1 MFRRYSG
8 LMGLVLAT
16 LLAGCAG
23 LPGSVAELSGSV
35 KYRPVVTEQKSIPQL
50 AVTVIH
56 RAGGVYQVQ
65 VDNALPDA
73 ISLQWSNSV
82 YVNTS
87 GGAVRLI
94 QMKNVDAFPDD
105 PTLEQLAS
113 PIARGA
119 RLKTY
124 FVGESWIDY
133 ARRGVMPRPRDVE
146 SKAKIYLAFN
156 IKDKRVYWTGDVTFI
171 PDKEGV
177 PVK

>member
-8 LMGLVLAT
+8 LTGLIFAA

-23 LPGSVAELSGSV
+23 LLGSTH
-35 KYRPVVTEQKSIPQL
+35 YRPVVTEQKSIPHV

-56 RAGGVYQVQ
+56 KADGVYQVQ
-65 VDNALPDA
+65 VDNGLPDA
-73 ISLQWSNSV
+73 ISLQWSNSA
-82 YVNTS
+82 YVNT
-87 GGAVRLI
+87 GGDAVRLI
-94 QMKNVDAFPDD
+94 QMKNMDTFPDD
-105 PTLEQLAS
+105 PTMEQIPS

-133 ARRGVMPRPRDVE
+133 ARRGVMPRPKDIE
-146 SKAKIYLAFN
+146 SKAKIYLSFN
-156 IKDKRVYWTGDVTFI
+156 IKDKRVYWTGDVTF
-171 PDKEGV
+171 V